1 MKKNN
6 KERHILKCFAEAKPE
21 KMSNNNDTT
30 TTTWNEIPLNTITRT
45 LVLRETTSLLFTFC
59 TFFHTVVWSHVGMEG
74 QVDVVVWFLRRA
86 ASFNIN
92 ITPFARVCTR
102 EDQPKKLL
110 KSFFCYI
117 CINGNVLE
125 RICKS
130 LDLRFSFTFSFVIS
144 TKNVTLFG
152 WYPWRTV
159 RNETQRWNITIKIH
173 PAEVVLEASMT
184 SKLFNYFVHQR
195 KYPGLGVFGSAVHRA
210 YRSNVMPCDTEGVVG
225 F

>member
-1 MKKNN
+1 MKWNPTKHNYTYTCTTRNN
-6 KERHILKCFAEAKPE
+6 FTSVH
-21 KMSNNNDTT
+21 
-30 TTTWNEIPLNTITRT
+30 
-45 LVLRETTSLLFTFC
+45 VLY
-59 TFFHTVVWSHVGMEG
+59 FFHTVVWSHVGMEG
-74 QVDVVVWFLRRA
+74 QVNVVEWFLRRA

-110 KSFFCYI
+110 KSFLCYI

-184 SKLFNYFVHQR
+184 SKLFYYFVHQR

-210 YRSNVMPCDTEGVVG
+210 YRSNVMPCDTEGDCHTIWVSFWISVRNIHW
-225 F
+225 FSTSPMLIRCY